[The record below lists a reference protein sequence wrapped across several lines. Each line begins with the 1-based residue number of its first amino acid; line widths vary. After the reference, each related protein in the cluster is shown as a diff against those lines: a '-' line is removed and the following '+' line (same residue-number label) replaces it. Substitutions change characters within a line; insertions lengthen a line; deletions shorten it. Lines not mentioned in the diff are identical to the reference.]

1 MSKRKKPEVV
11 IVAGF
16 RWLEN
21 NPLSAPD
28 RERWTVEVPM
38 IFVHVANYGQA
49 DPRGG
54 YFKGWRVVCGAPEK
68 EEHPSRDAA
77 MEAARE
83 VIKREVGHKRARV
96 AAEIERGKLMLQI
109 AREAGLEV

>member
-1 MSKRKKPEVV
+1 MSKRKKLQVV

-16 RWLEN
+16 RWVED
-21 NPLSAPD
+21 NPASAPD

-38 IFVHVANYGQA
+38 IFVHVSNYGQA

-68 EEHPSRDAA
+68 EEYPNRDAA
-77 MEAARE
+77 MEAARA
-83 VIKREVGHKRARV
+83 VIEREIKHKRARV

-109 AREAGLEV
+109 AREGGLKL